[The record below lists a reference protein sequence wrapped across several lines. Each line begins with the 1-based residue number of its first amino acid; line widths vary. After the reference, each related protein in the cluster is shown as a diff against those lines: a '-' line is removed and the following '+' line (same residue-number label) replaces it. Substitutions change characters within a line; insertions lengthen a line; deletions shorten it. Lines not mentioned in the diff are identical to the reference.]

1 MTSSDYARWG
11 ELLDRAAIGEV
22 LSDGEQAFLHG
33 HAESNPVA
41 HAEVL
46 LWASMAEF
54 DGAPIEQADLAL
66 ADRAVQIVLSERRRV
81 SRGRR
86 SLAWVGGGLLSA
98 AAAVLMLV
106 SSRGGSDAKTAR
118 VFSAVVEY
126 LPGEARADGAH
137 IEKGAEL
144 AKGSVVEAV
153 TGPVCVAVEP
163 KIHACLASG
172 AKVRL
177 SSIGTAGRRLDLLSG
192 RVAVALDPLPRGER
206 LSVVAHGT
214 WSTAVGTAFTVE
226 LVSSA
231 KVQTVVHEGKV
242 AVGAESGGS
251 VVGSHKIGLSHG
263 DDVTVEPLVD
273 HAKTETPEWV
283 ALAAVAQRSIEAPVA
298 EAPAA
303 EAPKAEAVPEPSP
316 ASVDPAMPSRGALV
330 TKIAP
335 PLASD
340 LLATA
345 RQSLRDQR
353 WSDAAAAYQ
362 KLMGTY
368 PGSPEARIVAVP
380 LAKLDIDRLGR
391 PAAALPLLDAYIAN
405 GGSLVVEAQSARIR
419 AYRSLGR
426 TADELRAIDEFLA
439 AHPSSLEA
447 EQLRER
453 REALRT
459 H

>member
-1 MTSSDYARWG
+1 MTSPDYARWA
-11 ELLDRAAIGEV
+11 ELLDRAAIGEE

-33 HAESNPVA
+33 HAASDPVA
-41 HAEVL
+41 RAEVL
-46 LWASMAEF
+46 LWASMAEL
-54 DGAPIEQADLAL
+54 DNAPSDQADLAL

-81 SRGRR
+81 SQSRR
-86 SLAWVGGGLLSA
+86 SRAWVGGGLLAA
-98 AAAVLMLV
+98 AAAVAALV
-106 SSRGGSDAKTAR
+106 SSRSGGDLKTAHT
-118 VFSAVVEY
+118 FGAVVEY
-126 LPGEARADGAH
+126 LAGEARADGAR

-144 AKGSVVEAV
+144 ARGSVVEAV

-163 KIHACLASG
+163 KIHACLESG

-177 SSIGTAGRRLDLLSG
+177 SSIGTPQRRLDLLAG

-206 LSVVAHGT
+206 LSVVARGT

-226 LVSSA
+226 LVSSGA
-231 KVQTVVHEGKV
+231 VQTIVHEGKV

-251 VVGSHKIGLSHG
+251 VVSSHKIGLSHG
-263 DDVTVEPLVD
+263 NDVTVEPLVD

-283 ALAAVAQRSIEAPVA
+283 ALAAVAQRSVEAPVA
-298 EAPAA
+298 EAPQA
-303 EAPKAEAVPEPSP
+303 EPPKAEAMPEP
-316 ASVDPAMPSRGALV
+316 ASVDPRAPSRGALV

-335 PLASD
+335 PLASE

-362 KLMGTY
+362 KLIGAY
-368 PGSPEARIVAVP
+368 PGSPEARTVVVP
-380 LAKLDIDRLGR
+380 LAKLDIDRLGQ
-391 PAAALPLLDAYIAN
+391 ASAALPLLDGYIAN

-419 AYRSLGR
+419 AYRALGK

-439 AHPSSLEA
+439 AHPNSLDA

-453 REALRT
+453 REALRA